1 MASKPTHYRV
11 TVNRPL
17 EFAGA
22 RFRPGARYTVTAAI
36 FDSLS
41 ADHPEAIATSE
52 PLKKGLRHAEV

>member
-22 RFRPGARYTVTAAI
+22 RFRPGARYIVTASI
-36 FDSLS
+36 YDGLQ
-41 ADHPEAIATSE
+41 ADHSEAIATSE
-52 PLKKGLRHAEV
+52 PLKKG